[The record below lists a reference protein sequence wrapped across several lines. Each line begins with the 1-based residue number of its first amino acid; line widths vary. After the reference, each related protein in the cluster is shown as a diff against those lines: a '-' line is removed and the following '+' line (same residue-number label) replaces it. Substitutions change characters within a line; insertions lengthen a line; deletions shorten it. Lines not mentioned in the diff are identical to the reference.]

1 MKTLHP
7 IFVLCAFFLS
17 FSWGAARAEANEDAD
32 SARRM
37 MKDAV
42 SEFED
47 GDHDSA
53 RKEMFQGFEKWLQAT
68 ENQTASKED
77 WSQTIA
83 DVMLLTIN
91 DRESGAMLAR
101 DVIQAMR
108 KAPAPDKSYSAYWH
122 ARATLAMMLMKS
134 GSKEENRLYAEE
146 AREALEKRGE
156 NGLLLANVA
165 NYQGKIAGDLKKRER
180 YYQETDAL
188 FQRLEKGGA
197 SPAITGAARIAVL
210 MERADGESDIQKRGQ
225 WLDLAEPIMARNGNR
240 VPPLLLARFMALR
253 GSTVDFVY
261 IFVRQAAQTDNNP
274 QSILD
279 GIDSVLSKDDSTHAI
294 LQEALSQAFVMGE
307 YASLS
312 SEAALRASYLEKAQ
326 QAALDRKQANSR
338 LMLIVK
344 LRLAV
349 LKQDEDAFIEALQ
362 AIRDQC
368 RSAKELQNLIWPL
381 KRYVARSEK
390 EETIWR
396 NAEVSAI
403 FGKAD

>member
-1 MKTLHP
+1 MSKLNF
-7 IFVLCAFFLS
+7 IIVLCAFFLS
-17 FSWGAARAEANEDAD
+17 IAWEAARAETAVDGAA
-32 SARRM
+32 ARRM

-47 GDHDSA
+47 GNYDSA
-53 RKEMFQGFEKWLQAT
+53 RKEMIQGFQAWLLAT
-68 ENQTASKED
+68 ESQPASKED
-77 WSQTIA
+77 WAQTIA

-91 DRESGAMLAR
+91 DRENGAALAR

-108 KAPAPDKSYSAYWH
+108 KTPAPDKSFSAYWH
-122 ARATLAMMLMKS
+122 ARATLAMMLMRS
-134 GSKEENRLYAEE
+134 GSRDENRFYAEE

-165 NYQGKIAGDLKKRER
+165 NYQGKIAADLKKRER

-188 FQRLEKGGA
+188 FQRMEKGGA
-197 SPAITGAARIAVL
+197 SSAITGAAKIAVL
-210 MERADGESDIQKRGQ
+210 MERADGESDIQKRNH
-225 WLDLAEPIMARNGNR
+225 WLDLAEPIMARNGDR

-274 QSILD
+274 QNILD
-279 GIDSVLSKDDSTHAI
+279 GVDSVLSKDDSTHAI
-294 LQEALSQAFVMGE
+294 LQEPLAQAFIMGE
-307 YASLS
+307 YFFASS
-312 SEAALRASYLEKAQ
+312 DAELRASYMEKAQ
-326 QAALDRKQANSR
+326 QAALDKKQANNR

-349 LKQDEDAFIEALQ
+349 LEKDEDAFVEALQ
-362 AIRDQC
+362 TIRGQC
-368 RSAKELQNLIWPL
+368 RSAKEAQNLIWPL
-381 KRYVARSEK
+381 KRYVARSE
-390 EETIWR
+390 EEEAIWR
-396 NAEVSAI
+396 NAEVRAI